1 MLRALVACCLL
12 VSGLA
17 TTAILPAAAEA
28 ATGVPLPALPPLP
41 KGIEPQPGYQGAQL
55 CDPVARK
62 GPKKLQ
68 ALLTATYGTT
78 AYGITRACSG
88 AKGTSEHM
96 EGRALDWMIS
106 GKAQRKDAKAFLGW
120 LLAPDAAGHPRAIAR
135 RMGLM
140 YIVWDNK
147 MFRMYDPSRGWAEYN
162 NCSSTLSAAY
172 DTTCHRNHVHFSF
185 TWDGAA
191 AKTSFWSGKAVK
203 APNCARPGSV
213 AGAPAVP
220 KSGQEFVALPPARVL
235 DTAAGV
241 GVSARCRLSQD
252 GYSGEGR
259 RIDLQ
264 VTGVGGVPASD
275 VSAVTLSLQVRS
287 PNAPTKLLIEP
298 TGSPWKRLRAST
310 TGMEVDGLGVVTVPV
325 GSNGRVSLTLST
337 GAADITADVL
347 GYYRAPADGTLL
359 FHPSDPERIV
369 DTVASGDPLAPDEAR
384 VIDVAGLAGLPAAGI
399 AAIAFTTTVSGGSSS
414 GGLTVYGSDDP
425 APAADLTSIRAPAH
439 SLQTNLV
446 IARVSSAGTVTIRND
461 GTGTRNVRLDVAGW
475 WAPSTTDGGSR
486 FMLLKPRKVIN
497 TLNDKGV
504 SGRLTLGRTVS
515 ADLAGVGGVPTDG
528 VTAVAMQATMVG
540 PTKGGA
546 LVAWR
551 PGQPQPDT
559 RAASPRK
566 RSDHTAFVVAPLA
579 DGSTDLVASK
589 GGFDLRAYYVGYWYQ
604 P

>member
-17 TTAILPAAAEA
+17 ATAWIPTAAVA
-28 ATGVPLPALPPLP
+28 ATGVPLPALPALP
-41 KGIEPQPGYQGAQL
+41 KGIEPQPSYQGAQL

-78 AYGITRACSG
+78 AYGITRSCTG
-88 AKGTSEHM
+88 TKGTSEHM

-106 GKAQRKDAKAFLGW
+106 GKAQRKDAKAFLAW
-120 LLAPDAAGHPRAIAR
+120 LLAPDAQGHQQAIAR

-140 YIVWDNK
+140 YIVWNNK
-147 MFRMYDPSRGWAEYN
+147 MFRMYDPGRGWAEYN

-191 AKTSFWSGKAVK
+191 AETSFWSGKAVK
-203 APNCARPGSV
+203 APSCPRLGS
-213 AGAPAVP
+213 AATAPPVT
-220 KSGQEFVALPPARVL
+220 KSGQEFVALPPARIL

-241 GVSARCRLSQD
+241 GVAARCRLSQD
-252 GYSGEGR
+252 NYAGEGR

-264 VTGVGGVPASD
+264 VTGVGGVPATG
-275 VSAVTLSLQVRS
+275 VSAVVLSLQVWS

-298 TGSPWKRLRAST
+298 TGSAWKRLRAST
-310 TGMEVDGLGVVTVPV
+310 TGMEVDGLGAVTVPV
-325 GSNGRVSLTLST
+325 GSNGRVSLTLTT
-337 GAADITADVL
+337 GAADVTADVL
-347 GYYRAPADGTLL
+347 GYYRAPGEGTLL

-369 DTVASGDPLAPDEAR
+369 DTRASGGPLAPGEAR
-384 VIDVAGLAGLPAAGI
+384 VVDVAGLGGLPQGGVAAV
-399 AAIAFTTTVSGGSSS
+399 ALTATLSAGSSK
-414 GGLTVYGSDDP
+414 GGLTVFDPDDP
-425 APAADLTSIRAPAH
+425 PPAADVTSIRARAH

-446 IARVSSAGTVTIRND
+446 IARVSSVGTVTIRND
-461 GTGTRNVRLDVAGW
+461 SSGTRHVRLDVAGW
-475 WAPSTTDGGSR
+475 WAPATTEGGSR
-486 FMLLKPRKVIN
+486 FMVLKPRKVIN
-497 TLNDKGV
+497 TLTGKGV
-504 SGRLTLGRTVS
+504 SGRLTSGRVVS
-515 ADLAGVGGVPTDG
+515 ADLAGVGRLPTDG
-528 VTAVAMQATMVG
+528 VTAVALQATMVG
-540 PTKGGA
+540 FTKGGA

-551 PGQPQPDT
+551 SGQTQPDT

-566 RSDHTAFVVAPLA
+566 GSDHTAFVVTPLA
-579 DGSTDLVASK
+579 EGSTDLAASK